1 MQRLN
6 YLDAQFL
13 HVEEVNS
20 PMHIANVAIFEGP
33 VPTRTEIEQLVES
46 KLHLLQRYRQRVRFL
61 PFDLGRPVWVDDPRF
76 YLRYHVRRTAL
87 PEPHD
92 LSALWALMGRLMS
105 QLLDRSRPLW
115 EIWVV
120 EGLEDGRWAMIQ
132 KSHHA
137 MVDGVNGQGLIG
149 IILDKTADAP
159 LQEPAR
165 WLPEA
170 EPSTF
175 ALLDD
180 AMRGFRQD
188 LEGWQRAMLDDLK
201 HMSRTIRSYQELSE
215 GFGELGRK
223 LWQTRSVSSHGK
235 LGPHRSYAPARARMA
250 DIQLIRKAFG
260 GTINDVVLA
269 CVAAGHRALLTHRGD
284 DPERAVIRSLV
295 PVFVGKMA
303 GAATFGNRVSAIFCD
318 LPVHLSDPVQR
329 LRAVSAEM
337 TRLKESH
344 MSEAGAYLTAL
355 GDLAAPWYVA
365 PMTRLYARLSQFI
378 PQRSVSTVTTNVPG
392 PREALYCLGRRMLE
406 SFPYVPIGQGTQVG
420 TAVLSYDGQL
430 AFGVTADCNTLPDVS
445 VMVQA
450 IEADIEALV
459 QRARQV
465 APQEAPRKADGG
477 KNGEALRIGE
487 GGEPKLAALPRMS
500 AESVSAK

>member
-13 HVEEVNS
+13 HVEGVNS
-20 PMHIANVAIFEGP
+20 PMHIANVAVFEGP
-33 VPTRTEIEQLVES
+33 VPSREEIEQLIEA
-46 KLHLLQRYRQRVRFL
+46 KLPLLQRYRQRVRFM

-92 LSALWALMGRLMS
+92 FEALWALMGRLMS
-105 QLLDRSRPLW
+105 QLLDRNRPLW

-120 EGLEDGRWAMIQ
+120 EGLENGRWAMIQ

-137 MVDGVNGQGLIG
+137 MVDGVNGTGLIG
-149 IILDKTADAP
+149 IILDKAPDAQLQKP
-159 LQEPAR
+159 GQWAPEPEPGLLPLLQEAV
-165 WLPEA
+165 
-170 EPSTF
+170 
-175 ALLDD
+175 
-180 AMRGFRQD
+180 RGYAQD
-188 LEGWQRAMLDDLK
+188 VQGWQRAMLDDLK
-201 HMSRTIRSYQELSE
+201 HPARAARSFQELSQ

-223 LWQTRSVSSHGK
+223 LFQTRSVSSHGK
-235 LGPHRSYAPARARMA
+235 VGQHRSYAPVRARLS

-269 CVAAGHRALLTHRGD
+269 SVAAGHRALLAHRGD

-295 PVFVGKMA
+295 PVFVGKVA
-303 GAATFGNRVSAIFCD
+303 GTAVFGNRVSALFCD
-318 LPVHLSDPVQR
+318 LPVHLSDPVHR

-344 MSEAGAYLTAL
+344 MSEAGALLTAL
-355 GDLAAPWYVA
+355 GDLAAPWVAA
-365 PMTRLYARLSQFI
+365 PMTRFYSWLGQYA
-378 PQRSVSTVTTNVPG
+378 PQRAVSTVTTNVPG
-392 PREALYCLGRRMLE
+392 PRETLYCLGRRMLE
-406 SFPYVPIGQGTQVG
+406 SFPYVPIAQGTQVG

-430 AFGVTADCNTLPDVS
+430 SFGLTADYNTLPDIS

-450 IEADIEALV
+450 IETDIAALV
-459 QRARQV
+459 QRAQQITQ
-465 APQEAPRKADGG
+465 PDLPRKLEGPRAA
-477 KNGEALRIGE
+477 EAIR
-487 GGEPKLAALPRMS
+487 LA
-500 AESVSAK
+500 